1 MKKLIILSLV
11 LVCAGIGKVSA
22 QTEIFELVDKEQIQA
37 NVNLVDEFIARF
49 NGDKLRRDIAPEAS
63 DRESNILRLFDK
75 SKFSSLTDSNFLKA
89 KEFARVAVEN
99 NIRLH
104 FEDTC
109 WFAKIKCHG
118 KLAKKDVTFFMTLNV
133 EKRDSLMYKW
143 VINGVEGDIFLTS
156 RDRPHKE
163 LFLMPNDNEQFFMS
177 IPQATLEAYRLI
189 DDYVKQG
196 YKADALSTFLALVRN
211 NQLKIE
217 YVSDVEFTF
226 NQVPNYVFTIKHFER
241 DNKNSGWLID
251 SFSKFEPS
259 IGEFVVRR
267 FGESLRL
274 WCETGN
280 FYYRKKTLEE
290 CSNGC
295 RISGSLIRKLPNM
308 DHLPLLDDY
317 LMVEV
322 LLTQLKNVK
331 AEISD
336 IRRVEEAKGDIEC
349 VSCKITLT
357 GSTALN
363 AKMLF
368 YIQNESGKV
377 LKIDHVKND

>member
-1 MKKLIILSLV
+1 MDKLFFCLFFIFI
-11 LVCAGIGKVSA
+11 GIETISA
-22 QTEIFELVDKEQIQA
+22 QAGLYNLINKDQIQA

-49 NGDKLRRDIAPEAS
+49 NGEKLRLDIAPEAS

-118 KLAKKDVTFFMTLNV
+118 KLAKKDVIFFMTLNV

-163 LFLMPNDNEQFFMS
+163 LFFMPNDNEQFFMS
-177 IPQATLEAYRLI
+177 IPQATSEAYRLI

-217 YVSDVEFTF
+217 YVSDVEFIF
-226 NQVPNYVFTIKHFER
+226 HQVPNYVFTIKHFER
-241 DNKNSGWLID
+241 DDKNSGWLID
-251 SFSKFEPS
+251 SFSKNESP

-267 FGESLRL
+267 FGESLSL

-280 FYYRKKTLEE
+280 LYYRKKALEE

-317 LMVEV
+317 LMEEV
-322 LLTQLKNVK
+322 LLTQLKSAK
-331 AEISD
+331 AKISD
-336 IRRVEEAKGDIEC
+336 IQRVKEVKGDIEC

-368 YIQNESGKV
+368 YIQNRSGKI
-377 LKIDHVKND
+377 LKIDYVKNN